1 MRKRRES
8 DQKKPKEMKITS
20 RKTCFIVLFL
30 LVLCSWMIPSIAVY
44 GFDVSGMDSFD
55 TSGFDMN
62 VGEGTGQLPEDW
74 EESYAGEGSDDSNWS
89 REEGNTEEYSAAWA
103 ESENDQ
109 EESAQWNLDF
119 QTDEVRSQE
128 ESFMENG
135 NTAAED
141 PGVGGEGY
149 EAQEPDIRQDENPG
163 ITIPEE
169 AEIADTPAEKLTET
183 PIPTKLPI
191 LTEQPIPI
199 QTVTASPSVTLTQ
212 KPVRK
217 SVTDASKREKKQ
229 NPALSYYRIEPTG
242 TSDRKKEK
250 EQKPVIRMKTD
261 GNRIRIEIS
270 PDIPFQ
276 ILSFRINGKE
286 CDFYWQGKKLLAEL
300 PKKSRNPWKAELT
313 GFVKSGKLYYETM
326 DLPEKQ

>member
-8 DQKKPKEMKITS
+8 DQKKPKEMKIPS

-55 TSGFDMN
+55 TGGFDMN

-74 EESYAGEGSDDSNWS
+74 EESYAGEGSDDSNWN

-135 NTAAED
+135 ED

-149 EAQEPDIRQDENPG
+149 EVQEPDIRQDENPG

-217 SVTDASKREKKQ
+217 SAVDASKREKKQ
-229 NPALSYYRIEPTG
+229 NPALSYYRTEPTG

-300 PKKSRNPWKAELT
+300 PKKSRNPWKVELI

>member
-8 DQKKPKEMKITS
+8 DQQKPKETEIS
-20 RKTCFIVLFL
+20 SERICCIVLFL
-30 LVLCSWMIPSIAVY
+30 VVLCSWMIPSNAVY

-55 TSGFDMN
+55 TGGFDMN

-74 EESYAGEGSDDSNWS
+74 EENYAGEGSDDSNWN
-89 REEGNTEEYSAAWA
+89 REEGNTEEHSAAWA

-128 ESFMENG
+128 ESLMENG
-135 NTAAED
+135 N
-141 PGVGGEGY
+141 
-149 EAQEPDIRQDENPG
+149 
-163 ITIPEE
+163 IPEE
-169 AEIADTPAEKLTET
+169 ADIADTPAEKLTET

-199 QTVTASPSVTLTQ
+199 QTVAASPSVTLTQ
-212 KPVRK
+212 KTVRK
-217 SVTDASKREKKQ
+217 SATDASKGEKKQ
-229 NPALSYYRIEPTG
+229 NPALSYYRTEPTG
-242 TSDRKKEK
+242 TPDKKREK

-286 CDFYWQGKKLLAEL
+286 CDFYCQGKKLLAEL
-300 PKKSRNPWKAELT
+300 PKKSRNSWKAELL
-313 GFVKSGKLYYETM
+313 GFVKSGKLYYESM

>member
-8 DQKKPKEMKITS
+8 DQKKPKEMKIPS
-20 RKTCFIVLFL
+20 RKACFIVLFL

-55 TSGFDMN
+55 TGGFDMN

-74 EESYAGEGSDDSNWS
+74 EESYVGEGSDDSNWN

-135 NTAAED
+135 ED

-149 EAQEPDIRQDENPG
+149 EVQEPDIRQDENPG

-217 SVTDASKREKKQ
+217 SAVDASKREKKQ
-229 NPALSYYRIEPTG
+229 NPALSYYRTEPTG

-300 PKKSRNPWKAELT
+300 PKKSRNPWKVELI

>member
-8 DQKKPKEMKITS
+8 DQKKPKEMKIPS

-44 GFDVSGMDSFD
+44 GFDVSGMDSSD
-55 TSGFDMN
+55 TGGFDMN

-74 EESYAGEGSDDSNWS
+74 EESYAGEGSDDSNWN

-109 EESAQWNLDF
+109 GESAQWNLDF

-135 NTAAED
+135 ED

-149 EAQEPDIRQDENPG
+149 EVQEPDIRQDENPG

-169 AEIADTPAEKLTET
+169 AEIADTLAEKLTET

-229 NPALSYYRIEPTG
+229 NPALSYYRTEPTG

-300 PKKSRNPWKAELT
+300 PKKSRNPWKAELM

>member
-8 DQKKPKEMKITS
+8 DQQKPKETEIS
-20 RKTCFIVLFL
+20 SERICCIVLFL
-30 LVLCSWMIPSIAVY
+30 VVLCSWMIPSNAVY

-55 TSGFDMN
+55 TGGFDMN

-74 EESYAGEGSDDSNWS
+74 EESYAGEGSNDSNWN
-89 REEGNTEEYSAAWA
+89 REEGNTEEHSAAWA

-119 QTDEVRSQE
+119 QTDEARSQE
-128 ESFMENG
+128 ESLMENG
-135 NTAAED
+135 N
-141 PGVGGEGY
+141 
-149 EAQEPDIRQDENPG
+149 
-163 ITIPEE
+163 IPEE
-169 AEIADTPAEKLTET
+169 EDIADTPAEKLTET

-199 QTVTASPSVTLTQ
+199 QTVAASPSVTLTQ

-217 SVTDASKREKKQ
+217 SATDVSKGEKKQ
-229 NPALSYYRIEPTG
+229 NPALSYYQTEPTG
-242 TSDRKKEK
+242 TPDKKREK

-300 PKKSRNPWKAELT
+300 PKKSRNSWKAELL
-313 GFVKSGKLYYETM
+313 GFVKSGKLYYESM
-326 DLPEKQ
+326 DLSEKQ

>member
-8 DQKKPKEMKITS
+8 DQQKPKETEIS
-20 RKTCFIVLFL
+20 SERICCIVLFL
-30 LVLCSWMIPSIAVY
+30 VVLCSWMIPSNAVY

-55 TSGFDMN
+55 TGGFDMN

-74 EESYAGEGSDDSNWS
+74 EESYAGEGSNDSNWN
-89 REEGNTEEYSAAWA
+89 REEGNTEEHSAAWA

-119 QTDEVRSQE
+119 QTDEARSQE
-128 ESFMENG
+128 ESLMENG
-135 NTAAED
+135 N
-141 PGVGGEGY
+141 
-149 EAQEPDIRQDENPG
+149 
-163 ITIPEE
+163 IPEE
-169 AEIADTPAEKLTET
+169 EDIADTPAEKLTET

-199 QTVTASPSVTLTQ
+199 QTVAASPSVTLTQ

-217 SVTDASKREKKQ
+217 SATDVSKGEKKQ
-229 NPALSYYRIEPTG
+229 NPALSYYQTEPTG
-242 TSDRKKEK
+242 TPDKKREK

-300 PKKSRNPWKAELT
+300 PKKSRNSWKAELL
-313 GFVKSGKLYYETM
+313 GFVKSGKLYYESM

>member
-55 TSGFDMN
+55 TGGFDMN

-74 EESYAGEGSDDSNWS
+74 EESYAGEGSDDSNWN

-135 NTAAED
+135 ED

-149 EAQEPDIRQDENPG
+149 EVQEPDIRQDENPG
-163 ITIPEE
+163 ITIPEG
-169 AEIADTPAEKLTET
+169 AEIADTLAEKLTET

-229 NPALSYYRIEPTG
+229 NPALSYYRTEPTG
-242 TSDRKKEK
+242 TLDRKKQK

-300 PKKSRNPWKAELT
+300 PKKSRNPWKAELM

>member
-8 DQKKPKEMKITS
+8 DQQKPKETEIS
-20 RKTCFIVLFL
+20 SERICCIVLFL
-30 LVLCSWMIPSIAVY
+30 VVLCSWMIPSNAVY

-55 TSGFDMN
+55 TGGFDMN

-74 EESYAGEGSDDSNWS
+74 EESYAGEGSDDSNWN
-89 REEGNTEEYSAAWA
+89 REEGNTEEHSAAWA

-119 QTDEVRSQE
+119 QTDEARSQE
-128 ESFMENG
+128 ESLMENG
-135 NTAAED
+135 N
-141 PGVGGEGY
+141 
-149 EAQEPDIRQDENPG
+149 
-163 ITIPEE
+163 IPEE
-169 AEIADTPAEKLTET
+169 ADIADTPAEKLTET
-183 PIPTKLPI
+183 PIPTKLPM

-199 QTVTASPSVTLTQ
+199 QTVAASPSVTLTQ

-217 SVTDASKREKKQ
+217 SATDASKGEKKQ
-229 NPALSYYRIEPTG
+229 NPALSYYQTEPTG
-242 TSDRKKEK
+242 TPDKKREK

-300 PKKSRNPWKAELT
+300 PKKSRNSWKAELL
-313 GFVKSGKLYYETM
+313 GFVKSGKLYYESM

>member
-8 DQKKPKEMKITS
+8 DQQKPKETEIS
-20 RKTCFIVLFL
+20 SERICCIVLFL
-30 LVLCSWMIPSIAVY
+30 VVLCSWMIPSNAVY

-55 TSGFDMN
+55 TGGFDMN

-74 EESYAGEGSDDSNWS
+74 EESYAGEGSDDSNWN
-89 REEGNTEEYSAAWA
+89 REGGNTEEYSAAWA

-128 ESFMENG
+128 ESLMENG
-135 NTAAED
+135 N
-141 PGVGGEGY
+141 
-149 EAQEPDIRQDENPG
+149 
-163 ITIPEE
+163 IPEE
-169 AEIADTPAEKLTET
+169 ADIADTPAEKLTET

-199 QTVTASPSVTLTQ
+199 QTVAASPSVTLTQ

-217 SVTDASKREKKQ
+217 SATDASKGEKKQ
-229 NPALSYYRIEPTG
+229 NPALSYYQTEPTG
-242 TSDRKKEK
+242 TPDKKREK

-300 PKKSRNPWKAELT
+300 PKKSRNSWKAELL
-313 GFVKSGKLYYETM
+313 GFVKSGKLYYESM

>member
-8 DQKKPKEMKITS
+8 DQKKPKEMKIPS

-44 GFDVSGMDSFD
+44 GFDVSGMDSSD
-55 TSGFDMN
+55 TGGFDMN

-74 EESYAGEGSDDSNWS
+74 EESYAGEGSDDSNWN

-135 NTAAED
+135 ED

-149 EAQEPDIRQDENPG
+149 EVQEPDIRQDENPG

-169 AEIADTPAEKLTET
+169 AEIADTLAEKLTET

-191 LTEQPIPI
+191 LTAQPIPI

-229 NPALSYYRIEPTG
+229 NPALSYYRTEPTG

-300 PKKSRNPWKAELT
+300 PKKSRNPWKAELM

>member
-8 DQKKPKEMKITS
+8 DQQKSKEMEIS
-20 RKTCFIVLFL
+20 SERICCIVLFL
-30 LVLCSWMIPSIAVY
+30 VVLCSWMIPSNAVY

-55 TSGFDMN
+55 TGGFDMN

-74 EESYAGEGSDDSNWS
+74 EESYAGEGSDDSNWN
-89 REEGNTEEYSAAWA
+89 REEGNTEEHSAAWA

-119 QTDEVRSQE
+119 QTDEVHSQE
-128 ESFMENG
+128 ESLMENG
-135 NTAAED
+135 N
-141 PGVGGEGY
+141 
-149 EAQEPDIRQDENPG
+149 
-163 ITIPEE
+163 IPEE
-169 AEIADTPAEKLTET
+169 ADIADTPAEKLTET
-183 PIPTKLPI
+183 PIPTKLPM

-199 QTVTASPSVTLTQ
+199 QSVAASPSVTLTQ

-217 SVTDASKREKKQ
+217 SATDASKGEKKQ
-229 NPALSYYRIEPTG
+229 NPALSYYQTEPTG
-242 TSDRKKEK
+242 TPDKKREK

-300 PKKSRNPWKAELT
+300 PKKSRNSWKAELL
-313 GFVKSGKLYYETM
+313 GFVKSGKLYYESM

>member
-8 DQKKPKEMKITS
+8 DQQKPKETEIS
-20 RKTCFIVLFL
+20 SERICCIVLFL
-30 LVLCSWMIPSIAVY
+30 VVLCSWMIPSIAVY

-55 TSGFDMN
+55 TGGFDMN

-74 EESYAGEGSDDSNWS
+74 EESYAGEGSDDSNWN

-135 NTAAED
+135 ED

-149 EAQEPDIRQDENPG
+149 EVQEPDIRQDENPG
-163 ITIPEE
+163 ITIPAEV
-169 AEIADTPAEKLTET
+169 EIADTPAEKLTET

-229 NPALSYYRIEPTG
+229 NPALSYYRTKPTG
-242 TSDRKKEK
+242 TPDRKKQK

-300 PKKSRNPWKAELT
+300 PKKSRNPWKAELM

>member
-8 DQKKPKEMKITS
+8 DQQKPKEMEIS
-20 RKTCFIVLFL
+20 SERICCIVLVL
-30 LVLCSWMIPSIAVY
+30 VVLCSWMIPSNAVY

-55 TSGFDMN
+55 TGGFDMN

-74 EESYAGEGSDDSNWS
+74 EESYAGEGSDDSNWN

-119 QTDEVRSQE
+119 QTDEARSQE
-128 ESFMENG
+128 ESLMENG
-135 NTAAED
+135 N
-141 PGVGGEGY
+141 
-149 EAQEPDIRQDENPG
+149 
-163 ITIPEE
+163 IPEE
-169 AEIADTPAEKLTET
+169 ADIADTPAEKLTE
-183 PIPTKLPI
+183 
-191 LTEQPIPI
+191 QPIPI
-199 QTVTASPSVTLTQ
+199 QTVAASPSVTLTQ

-217 SVTDASKREKKQ
+217 SATDASKGEKKQ
-229 NPALSYYRIEPTG
+229 NPALSYYQTEPTG
-242 TSDRKKEK
+242 TPDKKREK

-300 PKKSRNPWKAELT
+300 PKKSRNPWKAELL
-313 GFVKSGKLYYETM
+313 GFVKSGKLYYESM

>member
-8 DQKKPKEMKITS
+8 DQQKPKETEIS
-20 RKTCFIVLFL
+20 SERICCIVLFL
-30 LVLCSWMIPSIAVY
+30 VVLCSWMIPSNAVY

-55 TSGFDMN
+55 TGGFDMN

-74 EESYAGEGSDDSNWS
+74 EESYAGEGSDDSNWN
-89 REEGNTEEYSAAWA
+89 REEGNTEEHSAAWA

-128 ESFMENG
+128 ESLMENG
-135 NTAAED
+135 N
-141 PGVGGEGY
+141 
-149 EAQEPDIRQDENPG
+149 
-163 ITIPEE
+163 IPEE
-169 AEIADTPAEKLTET
+169 ADIADTPAEKLTET

-199 QTVTASPSVTLTQ
+199 QTVAASPSVTLTQ

-217 SVTDASKREKKQ
+217 SATDASKGEKKQ
-229 NPALSYYRIEPTG
+229 NPALSYYQTEPTG
-242 TSDRKKEK
+242 TPDKKREK

-261 GNRIRIEIS
+261 GNRIRIEIR

-286 CDFYWQGKKLLAEL
+286 CDFYWHGKKLLAEL
-300 PKKSRNPWKAELT
+300 PEKTRKPWKAELL
-313 GFVKSGKLYYETM
+313 GFVKSGKLYYESM
-326 DLPEKQ
+326 DLTEKQ

>member
-1 MRKRRES
+1 MWE
-8 DQKKPKEMKITS
+8 KEPDS
-20 RKTCFIVLFL
+20 CRKTGKKAMQEKKVMIVIGTEKEGKILRSIPL
-30 LVLCSWMIPSIAVY
+30 PGQNQRMIRRSLHN
-44 GFDVSGMDSFD
+44 G
-55 TSGFDMN
+55 
-62 VGEGTGQLPEDW
+62 
-74 EESYAGEGSDDSNWS
+74 
-89 REEGNTEEYSAAWA
+89 
-103 ESENDQ
+103 
-109 EESAQWNLDF
+109 NLDF

-135 NTAAED
+135 NTAAE
-141 PGVGGEGY
+141 V
-149 EAQEPDIRQDENPG
+149 
-163 ITIPEE
+163 
-169 AEIADTPAEKLTET
+169 EIADTPAEKLTET

-229 NPALSYYRIEPTG
+229 NPALSYYRTEPTG

-276 ILSFRINGKE
+276 ILTFRINGKE
-286 CDFYWQGKKLLAEL
+286 CDFYWQGKKLLAKL
-300 PKKSRNPWKAELT
+300 PKKSRNPWKAELM

>member
-8 DQKKPKEMKITS
+8 DQQKPKETEIS
-20 RKTCFIVLFL
+20 SERICCIVLFL
-30 LVLCSWMIPSIAVY
+30 VVLCSWMIPSNAVY

-55 TSGFDMN
+55 TGGFDMN

-74 EESYAGEGSDDSNWS
+74 EESYAGEGSDDSNWN
-89 REEGNTEEYSAAWA
+89 REEGTTEEHSAAWA

-128 ESFMENG
+128 ESLMENG
-135 NTAAED
+135 N
-141 PGVGGEGY
+141 
-149 EAQEPDIRQDENPG
+149 
-163 ITIPEE
+163 IPEE
-169 AEIADTPAEKLTET
+169 ADIADTPAEKLTET

-199 QTVTASPSVTLTQ
+199 QTVAASPSVTLTQ

-217 SVTDASKREKKQ
+217 SATDASKGEKKQ
-229 NPALSYYRIEPTG
+229 NPALSYYQTEPTG
-242 TSDRKKEK
+242 TPDKKREK

-300 PKKSRNPWKAELT
+300 PKKSRNSWKAELL
-313 GFVKSGKLYYETM
+313 GFVKSGKLYYESM

>member
-8 DQKKPKEMKITS
+8 DQQKPKETEIS
-20 RKTCFIVLFL
+20 SERICCIVLFL
-30 LVLCSWMIPSIAVY
+30 VVLCSWMIPSNAVY

-55 TSGFDMN
+55 TGGFDMN

-74 EESYAGEGSDDSNWS
+74 EESYAGEGSDDSNWN

-119 QTDEVRSQE
+119 QTDEARSQE
-128 ESFMENG
+128 ESLMENG
-135 NTAAED
+135 N
-141 PGVGGEGY
+141 
-149 EAQEPDIRQDENPG
+149 
-163 ITIPEE
+163 IPEE
-169 AEIADTPAEKLTET
+169 ADIADTPAEKLTET

-199 QTVTASPSVTLTQ
+199 QTVAASPSVTLTQ

-217 SVTDASKREKKQ
+217 SATDASKGEKKQ
-229 NPALSYYRIEPTG
+229 NPALSYYQTEPTG
-242 TSDRKKEK
+242 TPDKKREK

-300 PKKSRNPWKAELT
+300 PKKSRNSWKAELL
-313 GFVKSGKLYYETM
+313 GFVKSGKLYYESM

>member
-8 DQKKPKEMKITS
+8 DQKKPKEMIIPS

-55 TSGFDMN
+55 TGGFDMN

-74 EESYAGEGSDDSNWS
+74 EESYAGEGSDDSNWN

-135 NTAAED
+135 ED

-149 EAQEPDIRQDENPG
+149 EVQEPDIRQDENPG

-217 SVTDASKREKKQ
+217 SAVDASKREKKQ
-229 NPALSYYRIEPTG
+229 NPALSYYRTEPTG

-276 ILSFRINGKE
+276 ILTFRINGKE
-286 CDFYWQGKKLLAEL
+286 CDFYWQGKKLLAKL
-300 PKKSRNPWKAELT
+300 PKKSRNPWKAELM

>member
-8 DQKKPKEMKITS
+8 DQQKPKETEIS
-20 RKTCFIVLFL
+20 SERICCIVLFL
-30 LVLCSWMIPSIAVY
+30 VVLCSWMIPSNAVY

-55 TSGFDMN
+55 TGGFDMN

-74 EESYAGEGSDDSNWS
+74 EESYAGEGSDDSNWN

-128 ESFMENG
+128 ESLMENG
-135 NTAAED
+135 N
-141 PGVGGEGY
+141 
-149 EAQEPDIRQDENPG
+149 
-163 ITIPEE
+163 IPEE
-169 AEIADTPAEKLTET
+169 ADIADTPAEKLTET

-199 QTVTASPSVTLTQ
+199 QTVAASPSVTLTQ

-217 SVTDASKREKKQ
+217 SATDASKGEKKQ
-229 NPALSYYRIEPTG
+229 NPALSYYQTEPTG
-242 TSDRKKEK
+242 TPDKKREK

-286 CDFYWQGKKLLAEL
+286 CDYYWQGKKLLAEL
-300 PKKSRNPWKAELT
+300 PKKSRNSWKAELL
-313 GFVKSGKLYYETM
+313 GFVKSGKLYYESM

>member
-8 DQKKPKEMKITS
+8 DQQKPKETEIS
-20 RKTCFIVLFL
+20 SERICCIVLFL
-30 LVLCSWMIPSIAVY
+30 VVLCSWMIPSNAVY

-55 TSGFDMN
+55 TGGFDMN

-74 EESYAGEGSDDSNWS
+74 EESYAGEGSDDSNWN
-89 REEGNTEEYSAAWA
+89 REEGNTEEHSAAWA

-128 ESFMENG
+128 ESLMENG
-135 NTAAED
+135 N
-141 PGVGGEGY
+141 
-149 EAQEPDIRQDENPG
+149 
-163 ITIPEE
+163 IPEE
-169 AEIADTPAEKLTET
+169 ADIADTPAEKLTET

-199 QTVTASPSVTLTQ
+199 QTVAASPSVTLTQ

-217 SVTDASKREKKQ
+217 SATDASKGEKKQ
-229 NPALSYYRIEPTG
+229 NPALSYYQTEPTG
-242 TSDRKKEK
+242 TPDKKREK

-300 PKKSRNPWKAELT
+300 PKKSRNSWKAELL
-313 GFVKSGKLYYETM
+313 GFVKSGKLYYESM
-326 DLPEKQ
+326 DLTEKQ

>member
-8 DQKKPKEMKITS
+8 DQKKPKEMKIPS

-55 TSGFDMN
+55 TGGFDMN

-74 EESYAGEGSDDSNWS
+74 EESYAGEGSDDSNWN

-103 ESENDQ
+103 ESENGQ

-135 NTAAED
+135 ED

-149 EAQEPDIRQDENPG
+149 EVQEPDIRQDENPG

-217 SVTDASKREKKQ
+217 SAVDASKREKKQ
-229 NPALSYYRIEPTG
+229 NPALSYYRTEPTG

-300 PKKSRNPWKAELT
+300 PKKSRNPWKAELM

>member
-8 DQKKPKEMKITS
+8 DQQKPKETEIS
-20 RKTCFIVLFL
+20 SERICCIVLFL
-30 LVLCSWMIPSIAVY
+30 VVLCSWMIPSNAVY

-55 TSGFDMN
+55 TGGFDMN

-74 EESYAGEGSDDSNWS
+74 EESYAGEGSDDSNWN
-89 REEGNTEEYSAAWA
+89 REEGNTEEHSAAWA

-109 EESAQWNLDF
+109 EESVQWNLDF
-119 QTDEVRSQE
+119 QTDEARSQE
-128 ESFMENG
+128 ESLMENG
-135 NTAAED
+135 N
-141 PGVGGEGY
+141 
-149 EAQEPDIRQDENPG
+149 
-163 ITIPEE
+163 IPEE
-169 AEIADTPAEKLTET
+169 ADIADTPAEKLTET
-183 PIPTKLPI
+183 PIPTKLPM

-199 QTVTASPSVTLTQ
+199 QTVAASPSVTLTQ

-217 SVTDASKREKKQ
+217 SATDASKREKKQ
-229 NPALSYYRIEPTG
+229 NPALSYYRTEPTG
-242 TSDRKKEK
+242 TPDKKREK

-300 PKKSRNPWKAELT
+300 PKKSRNSWKAELL
-313 GFVKSGKLYYETM
+313 GFVKSGKLYYESM

>member
-8 DQKKPKEMKITS
+8 DQQKSKEMEIS
-20 RKTCFIVLFL
+20 SERICCIVLFL
-30 LVLCSWMIPSIAVY
+30 VVLCSWMIPSNAVY

-55 TSGFDMN
+55 TGGFDMN

-74 EESYAGEGSDDSNWS
+74 EESYAGEGSDDSNWN

-141 PGVGGEGY
+141 PAVGGEGY
-149 EAQEPDIRQDENPG
+149 EVQKPDIRQDKNQG

-169 AEIADTPAEKLTET
+169 ADIADTPAEKLTE
-183 PIPTKLPI
+183 
-191 LTEQPIPI
+191 QPIPI
-199 QTVTASPSVTLTQ
+199 QTVAASPSVTLTQ
-212 KPVRK
+212 NQFESQQQMHQRGRRSKIRHYLTIRQNQQERRIRK
-217 SVTDASKREKKQ
+217 EKK
-229 NPALSYYRIEPTG
+229 S
-242 TSDRKKEK
+242 K
-250 EQKPVIRMKTD
+250 
-261 GNRIRIEIS
+261 NR
-270 PDIPFQ
+270 
-276 ILSFRINGKE
+276 
-286 CDFYWQGKKLLAEL
+286 
-300 PKKSRNPWKAELT
+300 
-313 GFVKSGKLYYETM
+313 
-326 DLPEKQ
+326 

>member
-1 MRKRRES
+1 
-8 DQKKPKEMKITS
+8 
-20 RKTCFIVLFL
+20 
-30 LVLCSWMIPSIAVY
+30 
-44 GFDVSGMDSFD
+44 
-55 TSGFDMN
+55 
-62 VGEGTGQLPEDW
+62 
-74 EESYAGEGSDDSNWS
+74 
-89 REEGNTEEYSAAWA
+89 
-103 ESENDQ
+103 
-109 EESAQWNLDF
+109 
-119 QTDEVRSQE
+119 
-128 ESFMENG
+128 MENG
-135 NTAAED
+135 ED

-149 EAQEPDIRQDENPG
+149 EVQEPDIRQDENPG

-183 PIPTKLPI
+183 PIPTKLPR

-300 PKKSRNPWKAELT
+300 PKKSRNPWKVELM

>member
-8 DQKKPKEMKITS
+8 NQQKPKETEVSSERI
-20 RKTCFIVLFL
+20 CCIVLFL
-30 LVLCSWMIPSIAVY
+30 VVLCSWMIPSNAVY

-55 TSGFDMN
+55 TGGFDMN

-74 EESYAGEGSDDSNWS
+74 EESYAGEGSDDSNWN

-119 QTDEVRSQE
+119 QTDEARSQE
-128 ESFMENG
+128 ESLMENG
-135 NTAAED
+135 N
-141 PGVGGEGY
+141 
-149 EAQEPDIRQDENPG
+149 
-163 ITIPEE
+163 IPEE
-169 AEIADTPAEKLTET
+169 ADIADTPAEKLTET

-199 QTVTASPSVTLTQ
+199 QTVAASPSVTLTQ

-217 SVTDASKREKKQ
+217 SATDASKGEKKQ
-229 NPALSYYRIEPTG
+229 NPALSYYQTEPTG
-242 TSDRKKEK
+242 TPDKKREK

-300 PKKSRNPWKAELT
+300 PKKSRNSWKAELL
-313 GFVKSGKLYYETM
+313 GFVKSGKLYYESM
-326 DLPEKQ
+326 DLTEKQ